1 MIKSMT
7 AYARKESRQPWGS
20 LTWELRS
27 VNHRYLEP
35 VFRMPEAVREIEPQ
49 LRQLLG
55 RFVSRGK
62 LECWLHLQLDAR
74 ATSSI
79 QVNMDVAENLN
90 HVLNQIN
97 RVLDNPAHISAFEVL
112 RWPGVMDAEEF
123 DHEPVRE
130 EALSAFEEALEALV
144 ESREKE
150 GERLKPLIEERV
162 EGIRKIVSTVRD
174 RLPQIIDRQ
183 NEALRAR
190 FEDLDLDLD
199 PGRLEQEMVMLAQKA
214 DVAEELDR
222 LETHC
227 AEVKDVLR
235 RDEPVGRRLDFLMQE
250 LNREANTLG
259 SKSLAAETSQ
269 LSVDLKVLV
278 EQMREQVQNI
288 E

>member
-35 VFRMPEAVREIEPQ
+35 VFRMPEAVRETEPQ

>member
-190 FEDLDLDLD
+190 FEELDLDLD